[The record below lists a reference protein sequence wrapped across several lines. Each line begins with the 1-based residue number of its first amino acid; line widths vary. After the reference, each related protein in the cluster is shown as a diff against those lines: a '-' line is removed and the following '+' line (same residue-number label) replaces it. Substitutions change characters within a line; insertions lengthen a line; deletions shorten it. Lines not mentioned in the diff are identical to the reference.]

1 MEGISYVK
9 RMSLKK
15 LMELEPWTNSNS
27 WGYSSRNAAVHNK
40 EELVKLALFLEDCA
54 EQYQFQTRAEGP
66 SFNIFTNDLTLIERI
81 KNEFGQLVSEIY
93 QPINDDVANYL
104 VNNKNKI
111 VCAELPNGIY
121 RYKTYFGSS
130 DKIPQNVRQGFVGWV
145 SNYGQDKISMPR
157 STRDFLEKTGGFYSY
172 GQYFYT
178 SDSKMLAMALMFVS
192 SYTAKTE
199 EYVLKTE
206 VI

>member
-1 MEGISYVK
+1 MQGISYVK
-9 RMSLKK
+9 RTSLKK
-15 LMELEPWTNSNS
+15 LMDLEPFPNSNS
-27 WGYSSRNAAVHNK
+27 WGFSSRNAAVHNK
-40 EELVKLALFLEDCA
+40 AELIKIALFLEDCA
-54 EQYQFQTRAEGP
+54 EKYQFQTRAEGP
-66 SFNIFTNDLTLIERI
+66 SLNIFTNDLTLVDRI
-81 KNEFGQLVSEIY
+81 TTEFGNLVSDFY
-93 QPINDDVANYL
+93 QPMNDEIASYL

-130 DKIPQNVRQGFVGWV
+130 DKIPQNVRQGFLGWV
-145 SNYGQDKISMPR
+145 SNYSQDKISLPR
-157 STRDFLEKTGGFYSY
+157 STRDFLEKTGGYYSY

>member
-1 MEGISYVK
+1 MQGISYVK
-9 RMSLKK
+9 RTSLKK
-15 LMELEPWTNSNS
+15 LMELEPWSNSNS
-27 WGYSSRNAAVHNK
+27 WGFSSRNAAVHNK
-40 EELVKLALFLEDCA
+40 AELIKIALFLEDCA
-54 EQYQFQTRAEGP
+54 EKYQFQTRAEGP
-66 SFNIFTNDLTLIERI
+66 SLNIFTNDLTLVDRI
-81 KNEFGQLVSEIY
+81 TTEFGNLVSDFY
-93 QPINDDVANYL
+93 QPMNDEIASYL

-130 DKIPQNVRQGFVGWV
+130 DKIPHNIRQGFLGWV
-145 SNYGQDKISMPR
+145 SNYSQDKISMPR